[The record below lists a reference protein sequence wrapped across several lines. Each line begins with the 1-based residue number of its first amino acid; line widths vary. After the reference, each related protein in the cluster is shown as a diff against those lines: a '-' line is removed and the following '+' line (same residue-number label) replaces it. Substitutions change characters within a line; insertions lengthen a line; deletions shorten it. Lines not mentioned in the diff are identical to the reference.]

1 MKVLFNGD
9 SITDACRR
17 DDPDFQL
24 GYGYPLFL
32 TAMLNEYYS
41 NEKIEVINRGISG
54 DQIAGMNSRWQE
66 DCLDHHPDLVS
77 ILIGINDVGFN
88 EEAETFGTVAET
100 ERYEKI
106 YREILDK
113 TKAAEIEKIVLME
126 PFAMPDSVDRSHWRK
141 DLDPK
146 IQVVRKLA
154 AEYNTVFVSLDGMLN
169 QLCLA
174 HGSERYTRDG
184 VHLTPLGNKVV
195 AEAWMKAVTARYGRK
210 FK

>member
-1 MKVLFNGD
+1 MKILFNGD

-17 DDPDFQL
+17 EDPDFGL

-32 TAMLNEYYS
+32 TALLNEYY
-41 NEKIEVINRGISG
+41 NNQKIEVINRGISG

-66 DCLDHHPDLVS
+66 DCLDYQPDLVS

-88 EEAETFGTVAET
+88 EEAESFGTLEET
-100 ERYEKI
+100 ARYETI
-106 YREILDK
+106 YREVLDK
-113 TKAAEIEKIVLME
+113 TKAAGIEKIVLME
-126 PFAMPDSVDRSHWRK
+126 PFVMPNEVDRSHWRK

-154 AEYNTVFVSLDGMLN
+154 AEYNTVLVSLDGLLN

-174 HGSERYTRDG
+174 NGAEKYTRDG
-184 VHLTPLGNKVV
+184 VHLVPLGNKVV
-195 AEAWMKAVTARYGRK
+195 AEAWMQAVTERFGK
-210 FK
+210 EFK